1 MTVKVLD
8 NKQVDYKIKRL
19 AYEIYENNA
28 YEKELYVL
36 GINTNGYNL
45 AKLIVKELTK
55 ICDIQPNLSRLKI
68 DPSSPVEN
76 DISLEID
83 IEQLKN
89 KSIIIIDDVANTG
102 RTIYYS
108 FRPLLNILTKKI
120 EIAVLVDRQH
130 KNFPVKVDYVGLSL
144 ATTHQENIDVIL
156 KSRQKTVVL
165 N

>member
-1 MTVKVLD
+1 MTVKVLS
-8 NKQVDYKIKRL
+8 NKQVDYKIQRL

-28 YEKELYVL
+28 YEKELFIL

-45 AKLIVKELTK
+45 AKLIVKELDK
-55 ICDIQPNLSRLKI
+55 ICAIENHLSRLKI

-76 DISLEID
+76 DISLELD

-89 KSIIIIDDVANTG
+89 KSIIIVDDVANTG

-108 FRPLLNILTKKI
+108 FRPLLHILAKKI
-120 EIAVLVDRQH
+120 EIAVLVDRKH

-144 ATTHQENIDVIL
+144 ATTLQENIDVIL

>member
-1 MTVKVLD
+1 MTVKVLN
-8 NKQVDYKIKRL
+8 NKQVDHKILRL

-28 YEKELYVL
+28 YEAEIYVL

-45 AKLIVKELTK
+45 AKLIVKELKK
-55 ICDIQPNLSRLKI
+55 ICDIEPHLSRLKI
-68 DPSSPVEN
+68 DPSSPVDNE
-76 DISLEID
+76 ISLSID
-83 IEQLKN
+83 IEQLKD
-89 KSIIIIDDVANTG
+89 KTIIIVDDVANTG

-108 FRPLLNILTKKI
+108 FRPLLDILTKKI

-156 KSRQKTVVL
+156 KSKQKTVIL